1 MFRDEFKNVCNGAK
15 GKINLLNSNPAGYFI
30 AAVVAGIFIAF
41 GGFVTFTIGGY
52 LTASGETMTKV
63 ITSASFAAAL
73 SLVVMAGAELFTGNN
88 FVMASASFAGEVKWS
103 DTIKLWV
110 ICYIGNLAG
119 SLLAAVLFHF
129 TGIPTGAVG
138 EFFAN
143 TAAAKMGGS
152 ALNLFMKALFCNTLV
167 CIAVWC
173 GFKMKSESGKL
184 IMIFWCI
191 YVFMV
196 CGFEHSIA
204 NMTAMA
210 VGLLDPNGVAGIT
223 VAGYVHNLLW
233 VTLGNMVGG
242 IFFVAWPYYM
252 IQKNKA
258 SK

>member
-1 MFRDEFKNVCNGAK
+1 MFRDEFKAVCNGAK
-15 GKINLLNSNPAGYFI
+15 GKLNLLNNNPAGYFI
-30 AAVVAGIFIAF
+30 SAMVAGIFIAF

-52 LTASGETMTKV
+52 LTAAGSTMTKV
-63 ITSASFAAAL
+63 VTSASFAAAL

-88 FVMASASFAGEVKWS
+88 FVMASASFAGEVKWP
-103 DTIKLWV
+103 DTIRLWV
-110 ICYIGNLAG
+110 VCYVGNLAG
-119 SLLAAVLFHF
+119 SLLASVLFHF

-138 EFFAN
+138 EFFAT

-152 ALNLFMKALFCNTLV
+152 ALNLFIKAIFCNMLV
-167 CIAVWC
+167 CVAVWC
-173 GFKMKSESGKL
+173 GTKMKSESGKL

-210 VGLLDPNGVAGIT
+210 VGLLDPNGVAGISIG
-223 VAGYVHNLLW
+223 GYVHNLVW

-242 IFFVAWPYYM
+242 ICFAAWPYYM
-252 IQKNKA
+252 IQKEK
-258 SK
+258 